1 MRLLLSLCSN
11 AFSVSGKMLFP
22 FLTAALLLMSVTSC
36 KKETLATVSSDDL
49 KAASSLSAAN
59 AANAST
65 SLPNFGAWISGFTI
79 DQKVNGCQQLQVAYV
94 RDAIIL
100 KDFDGKSISVDN
112 YTSKGYKVVLN
123 LIYENLPDKKPTPFP
138 TNMAEYKNLLN
149 KVLDKYQPEIAVI
162 ENEPTTDIFHTGSM
176 DDYITELKT
185 AVDVCKQ
192 RGIKVADGGL
202 NLQQVEKVMKGLK
215 SNDRNYVET
224 KQLLD
229 VYKTIDL
236 DYVNIHTHAPFSEHG
251 NQDVFEE
258 GTLKSVADYI
268 RTEIGKEVIC
278 NEYNQRNN
286 SQKLMNSAVN
296 AFASAGI
303 KYFIAHS
310 NDHDGKAKSL
320 YNGSNLTSL
329 GDAYKNAIK

>member
-138 TNMAEYKNLLN
+138 TNM
-149 KVLDKYQPEIAVI
+149 
-162 ENEPTTDIFHTGSM
+162 
-176 DDYITELKT
+176 
-185 AVDVCKQ
+185 
-192 RGIKVADGGL
+192 
-202 NLQQVEKVMKGLK
+202 
-215 SNDRNYVET
+215 
-224 KQLLD
+224 
-229 VYKTIDL
+229 
-236 DYVNIHTHAPFSEHG
+236 
-251 NQDVFEE
+251 
-258 GTLKSVADYI
+258 
-268 RTEIGKEVIC
+268 
-278 NEYNQRNN
+278 
-286 SQKLMNSAVN
+286 
-296 AFASAGI
+296 
-303 KYFIAHS
+303 
-310 NDHDGKAKSL
+310 
-320 YNGSNLTSL
+320 
-329 GDAYKNAIK
+329 